1 MNRLAT
7 FVAAF
12 VLLLLSPMHAWS
24 ADCPERFRIIFADG
38 ARSCLTDHGLANDDV
53 VGQFGADL
61 RRVVPSNGYYSVA
74 ATPSLPQC
82 KRAVGLG
89 VLQGGVTTAATA
101 DSAQRNDKA
110 LTDCRLRARGA
121 SAECQCKLVLSDGRS
136 PLTAAQFAAY
146 AERPAVAA
154 AAAAA
159 AAATPTPATGAA
171 PAGAAA
177 TGPTAAP
184 TTPSAAPPAA
194 ATTARDA
201 GSPTSPAS
209 PTAAELAELR
219 AQLDSLRDQMARGR
233 GPAAGTTTEAPVKAR
248 RARALVI
255 GNGRYAQLGTLP
267 NPPRDAQAIAAKLR
281 SYGIEVDLYQD
292 VDRSALVRAL
302 TDFQKRAAG
311 YDVNLFF
318 YAGHGLQV
326 GGINYIVP
334 VDMTGDAAS
343 VGTVKLNTVS
353 LDDALDYLPA
363 GTRVVFLDACRDNPL
378 SRSLRSTRSGAGTGL
393 APVSTVSGTL
403 LSYATRDGST
413 AEDGNGRNSPYTTAL
428 LQHLDAQEDIAL
440 VLRRVRQAVLQAT
453 GQRQEPWEY
462 GSLVGDQLIVSRLAR

>member
-1 MNRLAT
+1 MNRLAALA
-7 FVAAF
+7 AAF
-12 VLLLLSPMHAWS
+12 VLLLLAPLQARS
-24 ADCPERFRIIFADG
+24 ADCPDRYRIAFADG
-38 ARSCLTDHGLANDDV
+38 ARSCLTDHALANDDV

-82 KRAVGLG
+82 KRSVGVG
-89 VLQGGVTTAATA
+89 VLLGAVTATGLA
-101 DSAQRNDKA
+101 GDSSQRSDKA
-110 LTDCRLRARGA
+110 LTDCRLRNRGA
-121 SAECQCKLVLSDGRS
+121 SADCQCRLVLVDGRS

-146 AERPAVAA
+146 AERPAAL
-154 AAAAA
+154 A
-159 AAATPTPATGAA
+159 AAAT
-171 PAGAAA
+171 AAA
-177 TGPTAAP
+177 TPAPGTAAA
-184 TTPSAAPPAA
+184 TPPPAPPAA
-194 ATTARDA
+194 RQPTATTARDA
-201 GSPTSPAS
+201 AAPAS
-209 PTAAELAELR
+209 PSPPAATAAGARPDATATELAELR
-219 AQLDSLRDQMARGR
+219 AQLDSLRDQVARTR
-233 GPAAGTTTEAPVKAR
+233 PAAGSTDTAPAKPR

-255 GNGRYAQLGTLP
+255 GNGRYTQLGALP

-281 SYGIEVDLYQD
+281 GYGIEVDLYQD

-302 TDFQKRAAG
+302 TEFQKRATG

-334 VDMTGDAAS
+334 VDMTSDAAS

-413 AEDGNGRNSPYTTAL
+413 AEDGSGRNSPYTTAL
-428 LQHLDAQEDIAL
+428 LQHLDAPEDIAL
-440 VLRRVRQAVLQAT
+440 VLRRVRQAVLAAT

-462 GSLVGDQLIVSRLAR
+462 GSLVGDQLVVSRLAR